1 MIFTSNPTAFL
12 SPSKPRYCKA
22 LLPLS
27 TAVTAKKKKKNHFNT
42 QTNIHMYIYISQNQK
57 IPNSRKR
64 KKDKNQTFAGRYLEQ
79 PLNNFPIHK
88 TIIHSKNM

>member
-1 MIFTSNPTAFL
+1 MILTSNPTAFL

-42 QTNIHMYIYISQNQK
+42 QTNIHIYIPEPKDPQF
-57 IPNSRKR
+57 
-64 KKDKNQTFAGRYLEQ
+64 KKKKER
-79 PLNNFPIHK
+79 
-88 TIIHSKNM
+88 